1 MAGSGSRSASS
12 SVTVRVTA
20 SGAVTSAPLTVPE
33 ILTLASGASAL
44 LSTAVTVTVPLC
56 VAFAAM
62 VRVEPLNR
70 TLPEG
75 EADSVTVTAEETA
88 FDSLALSVVELFE
101 PLSSMRDDPSDSDT
115 LGFAACTVMTGER
128 AYNLT
133 LAWLGSAEK
142 AEKG

>member
-1 MAGSGSRSASS
+1 MASSRPVWPGGLAGSGSRSASS

-20 SGAVTSAPLTVPE
+20 SGAVTAVPLTVPE

-62 VRVEPLNR
+62 VRVELPNR

-75 EADSVTVTAEETA
+75 DAESVTVTAEDTA
-88 FDSLALSVVELFE
+88 CDSVAFSVVELFA
-101 PLSSMRDDPSDSDT
+101 PLSSMRDEPSDSDT
-115 LGFAACTVMTGER
+115 LGLAAPTVMTGER
-128 AYNLT
+128 A
-133 LAWLGSAEK
+133 
-142 AEKG
+142 